1 MKAVVVRLQHRSYNE
16 RQMGWASVGSLRE
29 PPTHS
34 RWVSY
39 PKERACTLT
48 TLTLFTDALENSLQA
63 AKSLDDDQMTGSWI
77 SALIYLDAVVSAD
90 ALDGIVYER
99 LHLQSDGAAD
109 ADNMQEMSLRIRQT
123 CASLRASVNQVAA
136 FRNSYPATRS
146 SDYHDANHFLERL
159 LSDAS
164 ALARDIKETF
174 DAQHQFKNL
183 QLSTLAV
190 NETRSAIARK
200 SFFDLILV
208 SLLTLKIS
216 QSPFLH
222 LSSYQLISHHHYTA

>member
-1 MKAVVVRLQHRSYNE
+1 MVRLQHRSYNE
-16 RQMGWASVGSLRE
+16 RQLGWASVGSLWG

-48 TLTLFTDALENSLQA
+48 TLALFTEALENSLQA
-63 AKSLDDDQMTGSWI
+63 AKALDDDQMTGSWI

-90 ALDGIVYER
+90 ALEGIVDDQ
-99 LHLQSDGAAD
+99 LQLKSDQVAD
-109 ADNMQEMSLRIRQT
+109 AEKLKEMSLRIRQT
-123 CASLRASVNQVAA
+123 CASLRASVNQIAA
-136 FRNSYPATRS
+136 FHNSYPATRS

-159 LSDAS
+159 LSDAD

-174 DAQHQFKNL
+174 DAQNQFTDL
-183 QLSTLAV
+183 QLNMLNV

-200 SFFDLILV
+200 FVFNLTSV
-208 SLLTLKIS
+208 SLLTPRI
-216 QSPFLH
+216 
-222 LSSYQLISHHHYTA
+222 